1 MTDETAR
8 AVATAAKA
16 LSDAGLICEERRPP
30 HVERGNEMW
39 LKLFSRASV
48 VQLRKVYTGRERE
61 GGSFV
66 SWRLATADD
75 NPPPA
80 LDVYIADWM
89 ERDRLREELVEWMQ
103 TTPIIVAPVGATP
116 AYAHDTLKVNV
127 NGVTMGTFQSV
138 QLRANI
144 QRFRPACRHGAGGT
158 NEMTGCRS
166 EFRLWDGL
174 LRRRWYWR
182 LRKSWRGHFSAILIC
197 AICIICVICGWE
209 SIMEPVLQFWL
220 FSSSDFIAIVLL
232 VIAAKT
238 IRIVPQATVMLVER
252 LGKFDKVASSGL
264 NILVPFL
271 DKPRAV
277 YWTNTRP
284 GVTSIDLR
292 EQYIDLPP
300 QPVITRD
307 NVTIHVD
314 SVVYWQIT
322 DPVKAVYEMNDL
334 VGGIVQLTITGMRA
348 VMGDMDLDHTLSQR
362 DQINS
367 KLRLILDEA
376 TDKWGVKVTR
386 VDVKNINPPEDVR
399 ITMEKQMTAER
410 NRRALVLQAEGDRQ
424 AAITRAEGEK
434 QAAVTRAEGE
444 KQSAILAA
452 EGAAQARLRN
462 AEAESEA
469 INRIAQA
476 IPGGDPGQYLITTR
490 YIDSLRDMTR
500 TSNSKVIFMP
510 VETSAMLSSVGAIK
524 EVLSQTGERDDK
536 EQLPPPRPRELP
548 R

>member
-1 MTDETAR
+1 MDGGVLTVL
-8 AVATAAKA
+8 AVMFFGFI
-16 LSDAGLICEERRPP
+16 GL
-30 HVERGNEMW
+30 
-39 LKLFSRASV
+39 
-48 VQLRKVYTGRERE
+48 
-61 GGSFV
+61 
-66 SWRLATADD
+66 
-75 NPPPA
+75 
-80 LDVYIADWM
+80 
-89 ERDRLREELVEWMQ
+89 
-103 TTPIIVAPVGATP
+103 
-116 AYAHDTLKVNV
+116 
-127 NGVTMGTFQSV
+127 
-138 QLRANI
+138 
-144 QRFRPACRHGAGGT
+144 
-158 NEMTGCRS
+158 
-166 EFRLWDGL
+166 
-174 LRRRWYWR
+174 
-182 LRKSWRGHFSAILIC
+182 
-197 AICIICVICGWE
+197 
-209 SIMEPVLQFWL
+209 
-220 FSSSDFIAIVLL
+220 VLL
-232 VIAAKT
+232 IVGVKT

-252 LGKFDKVASSGL
+252 LGSFNRIASSGL

-271 DKPRAV
+271 DKPRGV

-284 GVTSIDLR
+284 GLASIDLR

-322 DPVKAVYEMNDL
+322 DPVKAIYEMNDL

-367 KLRLILDEA
+367 KLRIILDEA

-410 NRRALVLQAEGDRQ
+410 NRRALVLQADGDRQ

-452 EGAAQARLRN
+452 EGAAQARLKN
-462 AEAESEA
+462 AEAEAEA
-469 INRIAQA
+469 IRRVADVMQQHGNPA
-476 IPGGDPGQYLITTR
+476 QYLITTR
-490 YIDSLRDMTR
+490 YIESLKDMTR
-500 TSNSKVIFMP
+500 SNNSKVIFMP
-510 VETSAMLSSVGAIK
+510 METSAMLSSVGAIK
-524 EVLSQTGERDDK
+524 EVLSATGVNSGEDN
-536 EQLPPPRPRELP
+536 PPPKPRELQ

>member
-1 MTDETAR
+1 MDP
-8 AVATAAKA
+8 
-16 LSDAGLICEERRPP
+16 LS
-30 HVERGNEMW
+30 
-39 LKLFSRASV
+39 SV
-48 VQLRKVYTGRERE
+48 VA
-61 GGSFV
+61 F
-66 SWRLATADD
+66 
-75 NPPPA
+75 
-80 LDVYIADWM
+80 
-89 ERDRLREELVEWMQ
+89 
-103 TTPIIVAPVGATP
+103 
-116 AYAHDTLKVNV
+116 
-127 NGVTMGTFQSV
+127 
-138 QLRANI
+138 
-144 QRFRPACRHGAGGT
+144 
-158 NEMTGCRS
+158 
-166 EFRLWDGL
+166 
-174 LRRRWYWR
+174 
-182 LRKSWRGHFSAILIC
+182 
-197 AICIICVICGWE
+197 
-209 SIMEPVLQFWL
+209 L
-220 FSSSDFIAIVLL
+220 FFGFIAIVLL
-232 VIAAKT
+232 VIAVKT

-252 LGKFDKVASSGL
+252 LGRFDKVASSGL

-277 YWTNTRP
+277 YWTNSRP
-284 GVTSIDLR
+284 GLTSIDLR

-322 DPVKAVYEMNDL
+322 DPIKAVYEMNDL
-334 VGGIVQLTITGMRA
+334 IGGIVQLTITGMRS
-348 VMGDMDLDHTLSQR
+348 VMGEMDLDHTLSNR

-444 KQSAILAA
+444 KQSAILQA
-452 EGAAQARLRN
+452 EGAAQARLRA

-469 INRIAQA
+469 INRITQA
-476 IPGGDPGQYLITTR
+476 IGQGDPAHYLITTR
-490 YIDSLRDMTR
+490 YIESLRDMTR
-500 TSNSKVIFMP
+500 TNNAKVIFMP
-510 VETSAMLSSVGAIK
+510 VETSSLLSSLGAIK
-524 EVLSQTGERDDK
+524 EVFSATGDKSDDSP
-536 EQLPPPRPRELP
+536 PPPRPRELP

>member
-1 MTDETAR
+1 MDPLMSVLAF
-8 AVATAAKA
+8 
-16 LSDAGLICEERRPP
+16 
-30 HVERGNEMW
+30 
-39 LKLFSRASV
+39 LFF
-48 VQLRKVYTGRERE
+48 G
-61 GGSFV
+61 
-66 SWRLATADD
+66 
-75 NPPPA
+75 
-80 LDVYIADWM
+80 
-89 ERDRLREELVEWMQ
+89 
-103 TTPIIVAPVGATP
+103 
-116 AYAHDTLKVNV
+116 
-127 NGVTMGTFQSV
+127 
-138 QLRANI
+138 
-144 QRFRPACRHGAGGT
+144 
-158 NEMTGCRS
+158 
-166 EFRLWDGL
+166 
-174 LRRRWYWR
+174 
-182 LRKSWRGHFSAILIC
+182 
-197 AICIICVICGWE
+197 
-209 SIMEPVLQFWL
+209 
-220 FSSSDFIAIVLL
+220 FIAIVLL
-232 VIAAKT
+232 VIAVKT

-252 LGKFDKVASSGL
+252 LGRFDKVASSGL

-277 YWTNTRP
+277 YWTSTRP
-284 GVTSIDLR
+284 GITSIDLR

-348 VMGDMDLDHTLSQR
+348 VMGEMDLDHTLSQR
-362 DQINS
+362 DQINA
-367 KLRLILDEA
+367 KLRIILDEA

-469 INRIAQA
+469 LGRIAQS
-476 IPGGDPGQYLITTR
+476 IPGGDPAQYLITVR
-490 YIDSLRDMTR
+490 YIESLRDMTR
-500 TSNSKVIFMP
+500 SNNSKVIFMP
-510 VETSAMLSSVGAIK
+510 IEASSMLSSVGAIK
-524 EVLSQTGERDDK
+524 EVLSATGEKDD
-536 EQLPPPRPRELP
+536 QGPPPPPRPRELP

>member
-1 MTDETAR
+1 MDPVSSILAF
-8 AVATAAKA
+8 
-16 LSDAGLICEERRPP
+16 
-30 HVERGNEMW
+30 
-39 LKLFSRASV
+39 LFF
-48 VQLRKVYTGRERE
+48 G
-61 GGSFV
+61 
-66 SWRLATADD
+66 
-75 NPPPA
+75 
-80 LDVYIADWM
+80 
-89 ERDRLREELVEWMQ
+89 
-103 TTPIIVAPVGATP
+103 
-116 AYAHDTLKVNV
+116 
-127 NGVTMGTFQSV
+127 
-138 QLRANI
+138 
-144 QRFRPACRHGAGGT
+144 
-158 NEMTGCRS
+158 
-166 EFRLWDGL
+166 
-174 LRRRWYWR
+174 
-182 LRKSWRGHFSAILIC
+182 
-197 AICIICVICGWE
+197 
-209 SIMEPVLQFWL
+209 
-220 FSSSDFIAIVLL
+220 FIGIVLL
-232 VIAAKT
+232 VIAIKT

-252 LGKFDKVASSGL
+252 LGRFDKVASSGL
-264 NILVPFL
+264 NILIPFM

-284 GVTSIDLR
+284 GLTSIDLR

-322 DPVKAVYEMNDL
+322 DPIKAVYEMNDL

-348 VMGDMDLDHTLSQR
+348 VMGEMDLDHTLSNR
-362 DQINS
+362 DAINS

-444 KQSAILAA
+444 KESAILQA
-452 EGAAQARLRN
+452 EGAAQARLKN

-476 IPGGDPGQYLITTR
+476 IPEGDPAQYLITSR
-490 YIDSLRDMTR
+490 YIESLRDMTR
-500 TSNSKVIFMP
+500 TNNSKVIFMP
-510 VETSAMLSSVGAIK
+510 VETSAMLSAVGAIK
-524 EVLSQTGERDDK
+524 EVLSQTGKGEDNPPA
-536 EQLPPPRPRELP
+536 PPPRPRELP

>member
-1 MTDETAR
+1 
-8 AVATAAKA
+8 
-16 LSDAGLICEERRPP
+16 
-30 HVERGNEMW
+30 
-39 LKLFSRASV
+39 
-48 VQLRKVYTGRERE
+48 
-61 GGSFV
+61 
-66 SWRLATADD
+66 
-75 NPPPA
+75 
-80 LDVYIADWM
+80 
-89 ERDRLREELVEWMQ
+89 
-103 TTPIIVAPVGATP
+103 
-116 AYAHDTLKVNV
+116 
-127 NGVTMGTFQSV
+127 
-138 QLRANI
+138 
-144 QRFRPACRHGAGGT
+144 
-158 NEMTGCRS
+158 
-166 EFRLWDGL
+166 
-174 LRRRWYWR
+174 
-182 LRKSWRGHFSAILIC
+182 
-197 AICIICVICGWE
+197 
-209 SIMEPVLQFWL
+209 MEPFATFLAFM
-220 FSSSDFIAIVLL
+220 FFGFIAVVLL

-252 LGKFDKVASSGL
+252 LGRFDRLAREGL
-264 NILVPFL
+264 NILVPFI

-277 YWTNTRP
+277 FWTNTRP
-284 GVTSIDLR
+284 GLTSIDLR

-322 DPVKAVYEMNDL
+322 DAIKAVYEMNDL

-469 INRIAQA
+469 LNRIASA
-476 IPGGDPGQYLITTR
+476 IPGGDASQYLITVR
-490 YIDSLRDMTR
+490 YIESLRDMTR
-500 TSNSKVIFMP
+500 TNNSKVIFMP
-510 VETSAMLSSVGAIK
+510 VETSSMLSSLGAIK
-524 EVLSQTGERDDK
+524 EVLSQTGEQDK
-536 EQLPPPRPRELP
+536 QEPPPPRPRELP